1 MTCNPPLAPCQSRSR
16 VFLRPG
22 AHRRLETGVWGYCQ
36 LVSVLCSKCST
47 TNIPSIITSRIP
59 IILISPGFWCLD
71 WSPQTLWYEFV
82 LLATTRVLI
91 FTPGRNWVEVPL
103 RTLCSFHLEARKAFV
118 NVHCQLLFYVFVTRD
133 FLLLSV
139 DVECEVC
146 DETQRSQ
153 TRLITATRNYIC
165 NNKSHNIIYE

>member
-22 AHRRLETGVWGYCQ
+22 AQPRLETGVWGYCQ
-36 LVSVLCSKCST
+36 LLSVLCSKCSN
-47 TNIPSIITSRIP
+47 TNIPSIKKFCASTDP
-59 IILISPGFWCLD
+59 HHKHW
-71 WSPQTLWYEFV
+71 V
-82 LLATTRVLI
+82 LLTI
-91 FTPGRNWVEVPL
+91 KPGVDFHSRTELGWTVEVSL
-103 RTLCSFHLEARKAFV
+103 RTFCSFHLECRK
-118 NVHCQLLFYVFVTRD
+118 LLYVLIAILCLCDER
-133 FLLLSV
+133 FLLSSV